1 VNLLWTPKGW
11 DDYLHWQGTDH
22 KMVRRI
28 NEAVRDTLRHPFGG
42 IEKPEPVRGD
52 MGGWWSRRLTQ
63 EHRLVYRVT
72 GKDGDQTLEIAA
84 CRFHYGR

>member
-1 VNLLWTPKGW
+1 MVVSTP
-11 DDYLHWQGTDH
+11 
-22 KMVRRI
+22 
-28 NEAVRDTLRHPFGG
+28 
-42 IEKPEPVRGD
+42 
-52 MGGWWSRRLTQ
+52 TQ